1 MTTKEAKQ
9 WLWRARGIDREIES
23 LMKTREKEYARL
35 TSITSQLSGM
45 TVSGTKDPHKY
56 DNLAELEDTIT
67 RRISELEKTKAEIL
81 EEINRLDDQR
91 YRLILKYYYVD
102 CMTLEQIAVEMNYS
116 FSHVNRI
123 KYEAIKSIR
132 FNFGKDDKQ

>member
-56 DNLAELEDTIT
+56 DNLAELDDTIT
-67 RRISELEKTKAEIL
+67 RRISELKKTKAEIL

>member
-23 LMKTREKEYARL
+23 LIKTREKEYARL

-56 DNLAELEDTIT
+56 DNLAELDDTIT
-67 RRISELEKTKAEIL
+67 RRISELKKTKAEIL

>member
-56 DNLAELEDTIT
+56 DNLAELDDTIT

-81 EEINRLDDQR
+81 KEINRLDDQR

>member
-67 RRISELEKTKAEIL
+67 RRISELKKTKAEIL

>member
-1 MTTKEAKQ
+1 MTTREVKQ

-56 DNLAELEDTIT
+56 DNLAELDDTIT

-102 CMTLEQIAVEMNYS
+102 CMTLEQIAVKMNYS

-132 FNFGKDDKQ
+132 GNIGKDDKQ